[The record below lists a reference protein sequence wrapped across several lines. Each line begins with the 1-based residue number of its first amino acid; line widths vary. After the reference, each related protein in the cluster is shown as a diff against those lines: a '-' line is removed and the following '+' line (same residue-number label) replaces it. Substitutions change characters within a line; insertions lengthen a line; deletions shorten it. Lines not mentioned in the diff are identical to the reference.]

1 MIVYDPRG
9 HSWDTWCALMAEL
22 FASNQL
28 GTLPEERWRE
38 WGDAVAN
45 IGYFMASGVADTRSF
60 ETWEDWATHL
70 VGSMTIIGSVSSTRA
85 TA

>member
-28 GTLPEERWRE
+28 GTLPEDRWRE
-38 WGDAVAN
+38 WGNAVAG
-45 IGYFMASGVADTRSF
+45 IGYFMESGIADTRGF
-60 ETWEDWATHL
+60 ETWQDWATHL
-70 VGSMTIIGSVSSTRA
+70 VGSMTIIGSVSLTRA